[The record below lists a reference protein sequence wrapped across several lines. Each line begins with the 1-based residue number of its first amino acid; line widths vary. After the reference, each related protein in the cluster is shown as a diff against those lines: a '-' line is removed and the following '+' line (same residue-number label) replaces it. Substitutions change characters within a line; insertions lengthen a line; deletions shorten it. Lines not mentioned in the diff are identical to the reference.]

1 MAKYLVTGGSGFIGT
16 NLIDYHLSRQDEI
29 INFDTTSPRNAK
41 HKGLHKAI
49 DLLDKNALLAE
60 INRFEPDYIYHLG
73 ARTDLDGLNV
83 GDYLSNTLG
92 LQNLVDC
99 CDHLHNLKRV
109 IFASSRLVCEI
120 GHIPKDYSDYCP
132 TTSYG
137 DSKVAGE
144 NLIKGSPPKKWEWC
158 IVRPTSIWGPWF
170 SVPYRNF
177 FNAVEKGLYFHPKN
191 LEVRKSFG
199 YVGNTV
205 YQLERLMHAPREKV
219 NLKTF
224 YLADYEPIEVM
235 TFANQIARE
244 FKVRKPIS
252 LPLFLLKVGAKIGDI
267 FSFIGL
273 PSPLTSFRLNNL
285 VTPMIYDLNDLKSVV
300 GPLPY
305 KTVEGI
311 IQTVAWMRAN

>member
-1 MAKYLVTGGSGFIGT
+1 MAKYLITGGSGFIGT
-16 NLIDYHLSRQDEI
+16 NLIDYHLSRRDEI
-29 INFDTTSPRNAK
+29 INIDITSPRNPK
-41 HKGLHKAI
+41 HRGFHKAI
-49 DLLDKNALLAE
+49 DLLDKNALSVE

-73 ARTDLDGLNV
+73 ARTDLDGLNTN
-83 GDYLSNTLG
+83 DYLPNTLG

-99 CDHLHNLKRV
+99 CDHLQNLKRV

-120 GHIPKDYSDYCP
+120 SHIPIGYSDYCP
-132 TTSYG
+132 TTNYG
-137 DSKVAGE
+137 ESKVAGE
-144 NLIKGSPPKKWEWC
+144 KLIKGYPQKKWEWC

-170 SVPYRNF
+170 STPYRNF
-177 FNAVEKGLYFHPKN
+177 FNAVERGLYFHPKN
-191 LEVRKSFG
+191 LEIRKSFG

-205 YQLERLMHAPREKV
+205 YQLECLMHAPRQMV

-235 TFANQIARE
+235 TFANQIASE
-244 FKVRKPIS
+244 FNVRKPIF
-252 LPLFLLKVGAKIGDI
+252 LPLFLLKVVAKIGDAL
-267 FSFIGL
+267 SFVRL

-285 VTPMIYDLNDLKSVV
+285 VTPMTYDLNDLKSVV

-305 KTVEGI
+305 KTAEGI